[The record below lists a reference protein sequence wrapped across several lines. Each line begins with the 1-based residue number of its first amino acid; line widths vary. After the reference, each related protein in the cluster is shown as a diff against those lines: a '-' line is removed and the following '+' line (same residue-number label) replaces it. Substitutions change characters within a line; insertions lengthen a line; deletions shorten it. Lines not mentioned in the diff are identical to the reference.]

1 MPIIEAELKK
11 AGAKRESLGIIVVG
25 TVFGGIHDIGKDMV
39 CTLVTAGGFEVHDL
53 GVNIRAEEFLGAVDR
68 FKADI
73 VALSA
78 LLIMTA
84 SEQRKIIEALK
95 ERGIRDKVKVMV
107 GGGAITQE
115 FADEIGADGYDPTV
129 PGAVTLAKRLLGK

>member
-1 MPIIEAELKK
+1 MKETPFFFIRIDN
-11 AGAKRESLGIIVVG
+11 KR
-25 TVFGGIHDIGKDMV
+25 VFFSFFRVETIQYRSV
-39 CTLVTAGGFEVHDL
+39 FRYNQLTAGGFEVHDL

-73 VALSA
+73 LAMSA
-78 LLIMTA
+78 LLTMTA

-107 GGGAITQE
+107 DGGAITQE
-115 FADEIGADGYDPTV
+115 FADEIGADGYDPTA